1 MNVPTGY
8 TALDLVGFTD
18 KGQYNSA
25 TAYVQND
32 LVHYGGNIWRC
43 LIDDTTG
50 ITPSESANWTIF
62 ISEPTNM
69 TEAIIAPLETSPAS
83 AAHAAGDQL
92 IYNDVLY
99 KVTAAIA
106 IGDSLTVGTNI
117 ATARKIVY
125 QISATESMIAHI
137 EYSTTASQ
145 AYAVGDYLLYDW
157 TLYKVT
163 TAITQGG
170 TITISGG
177 SANVSA
183 TTIGA
188 EISSLNSHIANLDT
202 NKASKTYVDNAVG
215 EIKTVTATGDGVKTR
230 SALYVELMDAMA
242 QIIAQ
247 APSNHIFQILSGPD
261 GISQKYYRY
270 AGGQVLSA
278 CSFSASNP
286 HPSTTTITWISEA
299 IYTTASGGT
308 SRIMYGTITS
318 GSVAVTDISSNVI
331 ASGTKY
337 AITYCETI
345 EN

>member
-188 EISSLNSHIANLDT
+188 EISSLNSHIANLQTDIASPSLSGT
-202 NKASKTYVDNAVG
+202 NNTGSPLSVGRFLYNNGTLRRVTQEIANGASITNSNSAVVSDGGLNALIGVDSVSVAGDGTKTYAQVFSSLYALIDSAKVN
-215 EIKTVTATGDGVKTR
+215 KNTVLA
-230 SALYVELMDAMA
+230 
-242 QIIAQ
+242 
-247 APSNHIFQILSGPD
+247 
-261 GISQKYYRY
+261 
-270 AGGQVLSA
+270 
-278 CSFSASNP
+278 
-286 HPSTTTITWISEA
+286 
-299 IYTTASGGT
+299 
-308 SRIMYGTITS
+308 
-318 GSVAVTDISSNVI
+318 DIS
-331 ASGTKY
+331 ATR
-337 AITYCETI
+337 TI
-345 EN
+345 Y